1 MLMVS
6 LVTLV
11 TTPSRRNSLLPPNF
25 FLMVAAEKENC
36 ETGQRMVSFLRMCLS
51 AMPFAVAIVRA
62 LPSSALSFFTTLPFN
77 PAEYELPIGLNTAR
91 NPSSL
96 N

>member
-1 MLMVS
+1 ME
-6 LVTLV
+6 V
-11 TTPSRRNSLLPPNF
+11 TTSCVPR
-25 FLMVAAEKENC
+25 
-36 ETGQRMVSFLRMCLS
+36 
-51 AMPFAVAIVRA
+51 AIVRA
-62 LPSSALSFFTTLPFN
+62 LPSPALSFFTTLPFN